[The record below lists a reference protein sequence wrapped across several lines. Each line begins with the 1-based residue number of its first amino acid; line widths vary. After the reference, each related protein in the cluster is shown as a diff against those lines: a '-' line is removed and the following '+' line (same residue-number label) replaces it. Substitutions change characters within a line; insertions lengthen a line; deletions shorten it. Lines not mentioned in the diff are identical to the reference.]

1 MQSWTTTSN
10 TTRTID
16 DGRPRGNVT
25 VSILSGRVNVV
36 AGPPGSTAIDVEVTD
51 VRGQAV
57 SITDDGGTLRVE
69 QYKAAGGDIVQSVK
83 AWFTTRT
90 PITSNITLTVP
101 PATPVLVR
109 ALSAPVVISGLT
121 GTVGV
126 NTATGPVT
134 LESLSG
140 TADVKSGSGDVSA
153 SGITGHLKAKTVAG
167 RLTLIDSAPKSVR
180 GNSVTGATML
190 DLRSGALVTMNSV
203 SGDITLRAPSGQG
216 YDITAQSASGHVV
229 ADGATLTGGDDGS
242 RGGHRHEGDRS
253 LAVKARSVSGNIVL
267 VRGDSAGPVIGVVE
281 GTDDGP
287 DVQDV
292 LAGGAS
298 ATTGEAP
305 ADGRTDSRTDV
316 PADVQGEVPAD
327 MPTDVSADIP
337 ANTGEGVQD
346 SPRTGTHRPG
356 QVPGG
361 FQAGDATSDNPG
373 PADSAPADTGNPAG
387 STGTTEKA
395 GE

>member
-16 DGRPRGNVT
+16 DGRPRGNIT
-25 VSILSGRVNVV
+25 VSLVGGRVNVV
-36 AGPPGSTAIDVEVTD
+36 AGPPGSTAIDLDITD

-57 SITDDGGTLRVE
+57 SITDDGATLRVE
-69 QYKAAGGDIVQSVK
+69 QYKAPGGDIVQSVK

-90 PITSNITLTVP
+90 PITANITLTVP

-109 ALSAPVVISGLT
+109 ALSAPVVVSGLT

-180 GNSVTGATML
+180 GNSVTGTTML

-229 ADGATLTGGDDGS
+229 ADGTTLTGGDDGS

-267 VRGDSAGPVIGVVE
+267 VRGEGAGPVIGAAE
-281 GTDDGP
+281 GTDRP
-287 DVQDV
+287 DVQD
-292 LAGGAS
+292 LLTGS
-298 ATTGEAP
+298 ADAP
-305 ADGRTDSRTDV
+305 ADV
-316 PADVQGEVPAD
+316 LGEVPAGV
-327 MPTDVSADIP
+327 PTDEPADQADQNGEIP
-337 ANTGEGVQD
+337 GEGVQD
-346 SPRTGTHRPG
+346 APRPSGTHRPG

-361 FQAGDATSDNPG
+361 FAAGD
-373 PADSAPADTGNPAG
+373 PAG
-387 STGTTEKA
+387 TETTEKA